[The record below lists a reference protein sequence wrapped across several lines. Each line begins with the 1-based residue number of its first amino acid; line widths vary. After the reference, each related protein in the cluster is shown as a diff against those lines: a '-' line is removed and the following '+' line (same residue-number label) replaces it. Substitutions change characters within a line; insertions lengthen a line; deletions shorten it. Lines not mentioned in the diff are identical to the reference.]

1 MTLCLLLSWHRSF
14 MSFLPSPQL
23 APYIGQAYSKSCLYT
38 LTIMTLDLSSTLAL
52 FVLIALSAAVY
63 FFAKRFKVQY
73 TVLLVVVGILLVPI
87 TNLPYL
93 NPIFGFLGDMALTP
107 ELLFYIFLP
116 ILIFESAFNIHIR
129 KMLDSSWTIMLL
141 AVVGVFISTAVVAAL
156 LYFALPLIG
165 VQLPL
170 PIALLFGA
178 VISSTDPVAVLA
190 LFKEFGVPKR
200 LTMIFEGESLMND
213 GMAMALF
220 LVLLGVATDGF
231 HGFETV
237 WHGGVELFLMVVL
250 GILFGLAVATIF
262 SRFLRLTKT
271 NEFVTVTLLLISA
284 HIVFILTEAINHAGY
299 IHISSIIAT
308 TVAALFLGNYSRQL
322 LEPRVEE
329 YLGKLIEHMAFVVN
343 SLVFIMAG
351 LLFASS
357 GIDIRELWLP
367 ILITVVVVAFARA
380 VSTYSVVVPLN
391 TLKLEAPVPSAWQK
405 LLAWGSIRGAL
416 SIIIVTLI
424 PADFIPEGWT
434 YTHSPRDLL
443 LALTIGC
450 ILATLFIKVPLMKP
464 LVKRYHIDDPEPL
477 DQAHEVDLGLY
488 YLMTERS
495 RLVMHKLKGFV
506 TAEDF
511 EQLKHQV
518 KSKITHLE
526 RERFEL
532 VQKRGR
538 KLFDQS
544 LHLAMIHVEKT
555 TLKRLYINNEV
566 SERTYRKIYSKLTLQ
581 TEKIEYAQQDE
592 IDPSLYTDRKDI
604 FDRMMNF
611 TQSVFER
618 RKREDKLEEKL
629 EYYRAQMIMARKAVQ
644 AISEMQNEHS
654 SPVFIED
661 SFEAVVGR
669 YERYREQA
677 GQKVD
682 QLVAAHTEELAPY
695 LAELAQRSLTSSGK
709 RALAYLEYNGLID
722 EHAERVI
729 VAKYNS

>member
-1 MTLCLLLSWHRSF
+1 MV
-14 MSFLPSPQL
+14 
-23 APYIGQAYSKSCLYT
+23 
-38 LTIMTLDLSSTLAL
+38 LDLTSTLAL
-52 FVLIALSAAVY
+52 FVLIALSTAVY
-63 FFAKRFKVQY
+63 FFAKRINVQY
-73 TVLLVVVGILLVPI
+73 TVLLVLVGIILVPI
-87 TNLPYL
+87 TQLPLL
-93 NPIFGFLGDMALTP
+93 NPFFGFLGDMALTP

-116 ILIFESAFNIHIR
+116 VLIFESAFNINIR
-129 KMLDSSWTIMLL
+129 KMLESSWTITLL
-141 AVVGVFISTAVVAAL
+141 SVVSVFISTSVVAAL
-156 LYFALPLIG
+156 LFFAMPLIG
-165 VQLPL
+165 IQLPIE
-170 PIALLFGA
+170 IALLFGA
-178 VISSTDPVAVLA
+178 IISATDPVAVLA
-190 LFKEFGVPKR
+190 LFKQFGVPKR
-200 LTMIFEGESLMND
+200 LTMIFEGESLLND

-220 LVLLGVATDGF
+220 LVLLSVALDGF

-237 WHGGVELFLMVVL
+237 WHGGLELFLMVTL
-250 GILFGLAVATIF
+250 GIIFGLVSAAIF
-262 SRFLRLTKT
+262 SRFLRLTRS

-284 HIVFILTEAINHAGY
+284 HIVFILTEAINHTGF

-308 TVAALFLGNYSRQL
+308 TVAGLFLGNYSRQL

-351 LLFASS
+351 LLFAGS
-357 GIDIRELWLP
+357 GVDIRELWLP
-367 ILITVVVVAFARA
+367 ILVTVGIVAFARA
-380 VSTYSVVVPLN
+380 VSIYSVTAPLN
-391 TLKLEAPVPSAWQK
+391 SLKLEAPIPSAWQK

-434 YTHSPRDLL
+434 LSHSPRDFL

-464 LVKRYHIDDPEPL
+464 LVKRYHIDDPDPL
-477 DQAHEVDLGLY
+477 EQAHEVDLGLY

-506 TAEDF
+506 AAEDF
-511 EQLKHQV
+511 ERLKHQV
-518 KSKITHLE
+518 KGRINHLE
-526 RERFEL
+526 QERADLIE
-532 VQKRGR
+532 KHGR

-555 TLKRLYINNEV
+555 TLKRLYVNNEV
-566 SERTYRKIYSKLTLQ
+566 GERTFRKIYSKLTLQ
-581 TEKIEYAQQDE
+581 TEKIEYAQHEE
-592 IDPSLYTDRKDI
+592 IDPSLYTDRKDV
-604 FDRMMNF
+604 FDQLMNF

-629 EYYRAQMIMARKAVQ
+629 QYYRAQMIMARKAVQ
-644 AISEMQNEHS
+644 AINEMQNEHS
-654 SPVFIED
+654 SPVFLED
-661 SFEAVVGR
+661 SFEDVVSR

-677 GQKVD
+677 AEKAD
-682 QLVAAHTEELAPY
+682 TLVAAHPDELAPY

-722 EHAERVI
+722 EHAEKTI
-729 VAKYNS
+729 IANYNS